1 MPEVSSASP
10 GDDPISSLTL
20 HCFGPRRDLPDWL
33 MRPLQALQT
42 VTDRGRPVTARTAA
56 LVEMVDGVDA
66 LFTDHLVQEWEW
78 FHTSE
83 ADALPAHVALP
94 RWVEALFQEGARAL
108 HASLLPDLREDGMV
122 ITRVAHTDEEQRA
135 WLHRYFL
142 QRIYPR
148 LTPLAV
154 DPGRPFPFISNESL
168 NLLVELRRPEA
179 ADGPAWPLLFA
190 RVKIPPEIPALLAVP
205 AIVARQFSGEGQPV
219 VYVWTADLVR
229 FFVHHLFPGMPVR
242 RVCFFRIV
250 RGETPLPG
258 APRLASARHRRQ
270 EDRPVVRVD
279 VERCMEEPVLAW
291 LVQHLHIPAYAVARH
306 ESLLEWHGLPGL
318 LAQVAAQ

>member
-1 MPEVSSASP
+1 MPEVSSASL
-10 GDDPISSLTL
+10 GDDLIAGLAL

-33 MRPLQALQT
+33 MRPWQALQD
-42 VTDRGRPVTARTAA
+42 VTDRRRPITARTAA

-66 LFTDHLVQEWEW
+66 LFTDHLVREWEW

-83 ADALPAHVALP
+83 VDAPPAHVALP
-94 RWVEALFQEGARAL
+94 RWVEALFQEGAHVL

-122 ITRVAHTDEEQRA
+122 ITRVAQTDEGQRA
-135 WLHRYFL
+135 WLHRYFM

-179 ADGPAWPLLFA
+179 ADGPAWPQLFA

-205 AIVARQFSGEGQPV
+205 SVVEGQFTGVGGPV
-219 VYVWTADLVR
+219 VHVWTADLVR
-229 FFVHHLFPGMPVR
+229 FFIHHLFPGMPVR

-250 RGETPLPG
+250 RGEMSLPG
-258 APRLASARHRRQ
+258 APRLAPARHRRQ

-279 VERCMEEPVLAW
+279 VEQRMEEPVLAW
-291 LVQHLHIPAYAVARH
+291 LVQHLHIPGYAVARH

-318 LAQVAAQ
+318 LELVAAQ